1 MVFELRRFGTLGG
14 IGKGNLSF
22 QLFSYKI
29 EEETIDDLL
38 TIGYFKDLQGVVNIN
53 DVILVLDLKK
63 DREYKNIEYLIV
75 KDLDIRKGI
84 TVSRLDASYL
94 PSNDIPLT
102 SSDIGEV
109 GISIAF
115 ARGDHRHPK
124 VIATET
130 ERGEIIIASQEET
143 NIGEDNTKA
152 ITSLK
157 LKNEIDNRQAVDEEI
172 NLGEDIKK
180 YINPKQIKAIKD
192 NLKVII
198 ENNYNILDGKIDI
211 NEEKLDKKIDLNK
224 EEVDNNISL
233 INKDII
239 DINNNKADINL
250 SNLTEDGEN
259 VIKNVISRV
268 YADKDLSNTTPS
280 QTFIDQ
286 SMNWNAVDYT
296 SEISLTPN
304 ASFTPDF
311 DGVVVCNG
319 DYTNKGGLRLVLG
332 NADIQQNVLVGN
344 AGYQGICAF
353 SIPVQKG
360 VEYYLV
366 HILKNTFGYYK
377 LYPLKG
383 VNNA

>member
-124 VIATET
+124 AIATET
-130 ERGEIIIASQEET
+130 ERGEIIIASQEEI

-250 SNLTEDGEN
+250 SNLTEEGQN
-259 VIKNVISRV
+259 SIKNVV
-268 YADKDLSNTTPS
+268 N
-280 QTFIDQ
+280 
-286 SMNWNAVDYT
+286 
-296 SEISLTPN
+296 E
-304 ASFTPDF
+304 
-311 DGVVVCNG
+311 
-319 DYTNKGGLRLVLG
+319 
-332 NADIQQNVLVGN
+332 NVLNKDINNITQNGISNIQNYCLPDYNRAIKIDFQVNVDWIAPYDCYLYLAMTGIIGQTVNYYGKINNLIVIDTTGSGTNSGSGGFYIIPKGSIINFSFIGN
-344 AGYQGICAF
+344 VNGQL
-353 SIPVQKG
+353 S
-360 VEYYLV
+360 YYC
-366 HILKNTFGYYK
+366 
-377 LYPLKG
+377 PLRG
-383 VNNA
+383 GQNA

>member
-102 SSDIGEV
+102 SSDNGEV

-124 VIATET
+124 AIATET

-250 SNLTEDGEN
+250 SNITEEGQN
-259 VIKNVISRV
+259 SIKNVV
-268 YADKDLSNTTPS
+268 N
-280 QTFIDQ
+280 
-286 SMNWNAVDYT
+286 
-296 SEISLTPN
+296 E
-304 ASFTPDF
+304 
-311 DGVVVCNG
+311 
-319 DYTNKGGLRLVLG
+319 
-332 NADIQQNVLVGN
+332 NVLNRDIDNITQTGISNIQNYCLPDYN
-344 AGYQGICAF
+344 AGITGVINVDTIAETDGIVIIQYQEGSITNGQFIVDGKVIGNFGSYYGIASQRSVIF
-353 SIPVQKG
+353 SVAKG
-360 VEYYLV
+360 S
-366 HILKNTFGYYK
+366 TYK
-377 LYPLKG
+377 ITNYSFIFYPLKG
-383 VNNA
+383 VQNA

>member
-102 SSDIGEV
+102 SSDNGEV
-109 GISIAF
+109 GTSVAF

-124 VIATET
+124 AIATET

-250 SNLTEDGEN
+250 SNLTEEGQN
-259 VIKNVISRV
+259 SIKNVVNENVLNRDIDNITQTGINNVQNYLMPDYSAGIEIS
-268 YADKDLSNTTPS
+268 YNNLTYTTPS
-280 QTFIDQ
+280 KGYFYIWLFGGTGGGI
-286 SMNWNAVDYT
+286 NNIKINN
-296 SEISLTPN
+296 ISVFFPSSRVSSGEYKCFLSYLLDKN
-304 ASFTPDF
+304 
-311 DGVVVCNG
+311 
-319 DYTNKGGLRLVLG
+319 
-332 NADIQQNVLVGN
+332 DIITWSDANLN
-344 AGYQGICAF
+344 
-353 SIPVQKG
+353 QKFYFYPLIG
-360 VEYYLV
+360 VE
-366 HILKNTFGYYK
+366 
-377 LYPLKG
+377 
-383 VNNA
+383 NA